1 MISVK
6 GNRLFV
12 GNVAASGIARE
23 FGTPVYA
30 YDGETIRSRVS
41 ALLLNIPYR
50 PLKVYYAA
58 KANTNLAILKLVREG
73 GGQSIG
79 IDAVSPGEIEAAL
92 KAGFSPEQVIFT
104 STSVTDEEM
113 KFAIARKVLVNC
125 DSLSQLERYGRLNPG
140 SRVCFRVNPDVGAG
154 HHSHVIT
161 GGPESKFGIWV
172 DDVGKAFGIAAKHR
186 LKVVGIHEHIGSG
199 ILETGKFLEAMNV
212 LLAIISRNREK
223 LGDLEFVDFGG
234 GIGVP
239 YRPGQK
245 PIDMEGFGSSVSK
258 LFSDFCSSFG
268 KKLVMAIEPG
278 RFLVAES
285 GILLCTVNTIKQTPK
300 HRFVGVDTGFN
311 HLIRPMAYGSYH
323 PIVVVD
329 NCNGKDGEKSEK
341 VAVCGNICE
350 SGDVFTRNEEGIADR
365 ELPPIKEGDVLALLV
380 AGAYGFSMASNY
392 NTRPR
397 PPEVLVSGSKAKLIR
412 KREDM
417 AHVLYGV

>member
-12 GNVAASGIARE
+12 GEIAASGLARK

-30 YDGETIRSRVS
+30 YDEETIRSKVRQ
-41 ALLLNIPYR
+41 LLQNITYQ
-50 PLKVYYAA
+50 PLKIYYAA
-58 KANTNLAILKLVREG
+58 KANTNLAVLKVIKDEGRELV
-73 GGQSIG
+73 G
-79 IDAVSPGEIEAAL
+79 IDAVSPGEIECAL
-92 KAGFSPEQVIFT
+92 KAGFRPGQVIFT
-104 STSVTDEEM
+104 STSVTDGEM
-113 KFAIARKVLVNC
+113 RFAVAKRVLVNC
-125 DSLSQLERYGRLNPG
+125 DSLSQLERYGKLNPG

-161 GGPESKFGIWV
+161 GGPESKFGIWAA
-172 DDVGKAFGIAAKHR
+172 DVGKAFEIAARYK
-186 LKVVGIHEHIGSG
+186 LKIVGIHEHIGSG
-199 ILETGKFLEAMNV
+199 ILETGKFLTAMKV
-212 LLAIISRNREK
+212 LLAIISKNREK

-239 YRPGQK
+239 YRPGQE
-245 PIDMEGFGSSVSK
+245 PIDLREFGAAVGK
-258 LFSDFCSSFG
+258 LFSDFCSGFG
-268 KKLVMAIEPG
+268 RQLTMAIEPG

-285 GILLCTVNTIKQTPK
+285 GVLLCTVNTIKQTPK

-323 PIVVVD
+323 PILAVD
-329 NCNGKDGEKSEK
+329 DCDGNKKEK

-365 ELPPIKEGDVLALLV
+365 ELPPLKEGDVLAILV

-397 PPEVLVSGSKAKLIR
+397 PPEVLVSNRKARVIR

-417 AHVLYGV
+417 KHVIYGM